1 MKKYKRMT
9 LVIKKM
15 KRAMM
20 EMMRATGYSAKEYS
34 SEEDESDSE
43 KKLPSASSVIIV

>member
-1 MKKYKRMT
+1 MKKYERMT

-20 EMMRATGYSAKEYS
+20 EMMRATVPKNILV
-34 SEEDESDSE
+34 
-43 KKLPSASSVIIV
+43 KRMKVIVRKSYLLHHQ